1 VVEAPPADDAP
12 LVRRMSIAAILKQ
25 REDEDAARL
34 RRLEEIERNR
44 SRECAEE
51 SDDSDAAGVLA
62 S

>member
-12 LVRRMSIAAILKQ
+12 LVQHKSFAAWLKQ

-34 RRLEEIERNR
+34 RRLEEDEARLRR
-44 SRECAEE
+44 SAEE
-51 SDDSDAAGVLA
+51 SDAGSDADGVLA